1 MTTEAII
8 VYRSRTEQA
17 FDTALWDGS
26 LIPFA
31 AAVLA
36 FLVVIYVI
44 LQITNSRSF
53 YQRFRDNRWIWK
65 FNSSIMLALAAL
77 AALAAFKLTMVM

>member
-26 LIPFA
+26 LVPFA
-31 AAVLA
+31 AALLA
-36 FLVVIYVI
+36 FLVTVYVI

-53 YQRFRDNRWIWK
+53 YKRFRNNRWIWK
-65 FNSSIMLALAAL
+65 FNSSIMLAIAATV
-77 AALAAFKLTMVM
+77 AFVAFKLAMVV